1 MSKIKEMS
9 ASIILCLCEII
20 IGVLL
25 LINPLGFTSG
35 IIIGGG
41 VLLLISG
48 ITALI
53 AYFRTAPAE
62 AAKQPMLSKGLGLML
77 LGSFFV
83 LRSDWLIAVFPML
96 TLLYAVGILATGLVR
111 LQWAADALRLK
122 KKLWYWHAIGAVLAI
137 AFAVIIMLN
146 PFAAASFV
154 WTFVALSL
162 IAEAV
167 IDILTM
173 VFMNRKIPA

>member
-1 MSKIKEMS
+1 MAKLKELS
-9 ASIILCLCEII
+9 TGIIMCVCEIVL
-20 IGVLL
+20 GVLL

-35 IIIGGG
+35 IIMGGG

-53 AYFRTAPAE
+53 AYFRTAPVE
-62 AAKQPMLSKGLGLML
+62 AAKQQMLARGLGLIL
-77 LGSFFV
+77 LGGFLV
-83 LRSDWLIAVFPML
+83 MRSDWLIAVFPML
-96 TLLYAVGILATGLVR
+96 TLLYALVILMGGLMRV
-111 LQWAADALRLK
+111 QWAVDALRLK
-122 KKLWYWHAIGAVLAI
+122 KKLWYWHAIGALLAI
-137 AFAVIIMLN
+137 GFAVVIMLN
-146 PFAAASFV
+146 PFAATNFM

-173 VFMNRKIPA
+173 VFTGRKTA